1 MAKSTR
7 RVIARKVLNSL
18 VTLLLV
24 LMLNFFLFRVM
35 PGDPIKMVIPNDPK
49 IPNEYIE
56 KLIEDFALD
65 EPWHVQFVT
74 YMKNAFLLDF
84 GDSFAES
91 GTPAMDIVIDK
102 LVWTMI
108 LTGTSSFFMIV
119 IGMTIGIIAA
129 WKRGGTFDTGSL
141 AFSLF
146 FYAMP
151 TFWFA
156 MMLIVIFAIEL
167 NWFPSG
173 SALEFGQTL
182 QLSWDCFK
190 DVLYHLFLPA
200 ISLTVGSIAAF
211 SIIMRGS
218 LVDVM
223 TEEYITTARAKG
235 LAESR
240 VLKDHA
246 VPNAMLPMVALIA
259 IDIAFIVGGAFQTEV
274 VFNYPGI
281 GWETVEATYQKNY
294 PVLQAAFFLI
304 AVAVI
309 LANLI
314 ADILMVYLDPRV
326 KMGE

>member
-65 EPWHVQFVT
+65 EPWHVQFIT

-129 WKRGGTFDTGSL
+129 WKRGGMFDTGSL

-167 NWFPSG
+167 DWFPSG
-173 SALEFGQTL
+173 SAVEFGETLEF
-182 QLSWDCFK
+182 SWVRFK

-200 ISLTVGSIAAF
+200 VSLTVGSIAAF

-235 LAESR
+235 LTESK

-309 LANLI
+309 IANLI